1 MTTHVEARRYRPEDA
16 SELTALLNTASVQLQ
31 DRGLNFTAATQD
43 VETTRQR
50 VAEGVCWVVEH
61 DGSVAA
67 SMTMSVPAPAPDEI
81 RTLSEHAREP
91 GTGWLCQVAVGP
103 ELRGRSVARTLFD
116 VVCEWAI
123 THGITTIGLDTA
135 APAEHLVTMYTRW
148 GFAHVDDVHLPG
160 KNYDS
165 VVMTRGVLGQPDNE
179 ASH

>member
-1 MTTHVEARRYRPEDA
+1 LRRGRYRPEDA
-16 SELTALLNTASVQLQ
+16 SELTALLNTAYRQLQ
-31 DRGLNFTAATQD
+31 DQGLNFTAATQD

-61 DGSVAA
+61 EHDGCVAA
-67 SMTMSVPAPAPDEI
+67 SMTMSVPAPAEI
-81 RTLSEHAREP
+81 RSLSEHAREP

-123 THGITTIGLDTA
+123 THGIATIGLDTA

-148 GFAHVDDVHLPG
+148 GFAHVDDVQFAG

-165 VVMTRGVLGQPDNE
+165 VVMTRGVLGQRDNE
-179 ASH
+179 PSR